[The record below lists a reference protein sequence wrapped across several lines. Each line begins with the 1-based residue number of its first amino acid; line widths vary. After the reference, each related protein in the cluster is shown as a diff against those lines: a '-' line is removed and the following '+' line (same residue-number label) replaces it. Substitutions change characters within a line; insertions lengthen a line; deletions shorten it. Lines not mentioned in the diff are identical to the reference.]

1 MQILDKA
8 ITPDGIEIELR
19 DLSGEHKLPDYNGL
33 VIVFR
38 TIAKKTF
45 PPNLGWYAQ
54 KGKEFHS
61 CICCYKNYTSDML
74 KANHIFGMEI
84 EIVMYLGWKG
94 VKVMLKTLK
103 EMLIEAGY
111 PESEMYHPSYGSDL
125 YVYVTPLTTKV
136 IEEWCKAHD
145 YRMAW
150 HCPTFKDQ
158 ITGKMMYDCAF
169 QWYEN

>member
-1 MQILDKA
+1 MI
-8 ITPDGIEIELR
+8 
-19 DLSGEHKLPDYNGL
+19 S
-33 VIVFR
+33 
-38 TIAKKTF
+38 
-45 PPNLGWYAQ
+45 
-54 KGKEFHS
+54 
-61 CICCYKNYTSDML
+61 M
-74 KANHIFGMEI
+74 
-84 EIVMYLGWKG
+84 
-94 VKVMLKTLK
+94 KTLK